1 MYYGCLWKKL
11 WKLASL
17 SQRCFFCDVSKYS
30 KQLFAI
36 AVADS
41 YFCFVKLYQN
51 LFKRNYNLSNI
62 NFINITDILQRYSK
76 QQPVWKPASL
86 AKWLSVHLQTNWLWV
101 RVSLQSLNLQISRLL
116 RARNSLTFRQLQS
129 VDWL

>member
-1 MYYGCLWKKL
+1 MYYVLWMFMKKAL
-11 WKLASL
+11 KTSKPQ
-17 SQRCFFCDVSKYS
+17 STMFFCDVSKYS

-76 QQPVWKPASL
+76 QQPV
-86 AKWLSVHLQTNWLWV
+86 
-101 RVSLQSLNLQISRLL
+101 
-116 RARNSLTFRQLQS
+116 
-129 VDWL
+129 